1 MRIHKEGYKI
11 LLYLLL
17 VLTATNVLLNLTL
30 PMPEALT
37 YLLLAISIVVFLL
50 FLQFFRSPKVVV
62 SPDQQVIL
70 APANGKVVVIE
81 KATVEEYINEE
92 RIQVSIF
99 MSPLDVHINRNP
111 VSGTLK
117 YFKYH
122 PGKYLVAW
130 HPKAST
136 LNEMTTLAYEMDNG
150 IILPIRQIAGAVA
163 RRIKCYIGVGDRV
176 QQGEEFGFIKFG
188 SRVDVFVP
196 LSWKVSVNVGE
207 QVKAGLSILARADS

>member
-17 VLTATNVLLNLTL
+17 VLTATNVLLNLAL

-81 KATVEEYINEE
+81 KATVDEYINEE